1 MSSLFY
7 LNKYL
12 LKYKWRLILGTVFII
27 ISNIFSVQQPEI
39 VGDAINEITS
49 YLPSQKIIDNDSN
62 IIDEVTST
70 DSYDG
75 IDTKTVIYVGLSLA
89 GLYMLL
95 SILKGIFLFL
105 TRQTIII
112 MSRFIEYD
120 LKNEIY
126 HQYQRLTFN
135 FYKKNATGDLMN
147 RISEDVSKV
156 RMYLGPGIMYTINLV
171 VLFCLVLYKMVSKNP
186 ELTLYVLLP
195 LPIMSI
201 LIYYVSKIL
210 NKKSERVQ
218 YQQSYLSTI
227 VQESFSGIRVIKSHV
242 KEQQVEEKFNEAAN
256 GYKDFSMRL
265 AITNAFF
272 MPTITLLIGVSTIL
286 TIYIGGLQ
294 ANSGEINPGEIAE
307 FVIYVNM
314 LTWPFAS
321 VGWVT
326 SIVQHAAASQK
337 RINEFLA
344 EEAEMDFN
352 ENEAKEIHFNKTIQ
366 LENVSLTFENSGVQ
380 ALKNINLTIK
390 KGETIGII
398 GKTGSGKSALA
409 YLIMRLVDPTSGKII
424 VDGKPLDKLNL
435 TAWRHLLG
443 YVPQEHFLF
452 SDTIRNNIV
461 FGAKTDEIDDAT
473 LYKYAENAG
482 IHETI
487 QRFPKKYDTIL
498 GERGI
503 NLSGGQKQRLSIA
516 RALIKKPEILVFDDC
531 LSAVDNETE
540 EFILQA
546 IRKDL
551 TAKTGLIIS
560 HRISSIKYADK
571 IIVLDNGE
579 LVEEGNH
586 DELMKKEGIYFE
598 TYRRQEVQKSESDS

>member
-12 LKYKWRLILGTVFII
+12 VKYKWRLILGTIFIL
-27 ISNIFSVQQPEI
+27 ISNLFFIHQPEI
-39 VGDAINEITS
+39 LSEAINEILA
-49 YLPSQKIIDNDSN
+49 YLESDTGNKTKN
-62 IIDEVTST
+62 IVQE
-70 DSYDG
+70 
-75 IDTKTVIYVGLSLA
+75 GLKLS

-95 SILKGIFLFL
+95 ALLKGVFLFF

-126 HQYQRLTFN
+126 NQYQRLTFN

-156 RMYLGPGIMYTINLV
+156 RMYLGPGIMYTINLFF
-171 VLFCLVLYKMVSKNP
+171 LFGLILYKMITKNP

-201 LIYYVSKIL
+201 LIYFVSKVL
-210 NKKSERVQ
+210 NKKSENVQ
-218 YQQSYLSTI
+218 VRQSFLSTI

-242 KEQQVEEKFNEAAN
+242 KESNVESKFNTAAEN
-256 GYKDFSMRL
+256 YKKDSMDL
-265 AITNAFF
+265 ATTNAFF
-272 MPTITLLIGVSTIL
+272 MPTIILLIGVSTIM
-286 TIYIGGLQ
+286 TIYIGALQ
-294 ANSGEINPGEIAE
+294 ANAGTINAGEIAE
-307 FVIYVNM
+307 FVMYVNM

-326 SIVQHAAASQK
+326 SIVQRAAASQK
-337 RINEFLA
+337 RINEFLL
-344 EEAEMDFN
+344 EEPELTVNEDASEDFHFRN
-352 ENEAKEIHFNKTIQ
+352 EIYLK
-366 LENVSLTFENSGVQ
+366 NVSLTYENSGVT
-380 ALKNINLTIK
+380 ALKNINLRIN

-398 GKTGSGKSALA
+398 GKTGSGKSSLA
-409 YLIMRLVDPTSGKII
+409 YLIMRLLDPSTGKIT
-424 VDGKPLDKLNL
+424 VDNSPLIDQHLDQ
-435 TAWRHLLG
+435 WRQHLG

-452 SDTIRNNIV
+452 SDSIKNNIV
-461 FGAKTDEIDDAT
+461 FGAHTDEIPDERIYQIA
-473 LYKYAENAG
+473 KNAG
-482 IHETI
+482 IHDNIMNFPEKYETL
-487 QRFPKKYDTIL
+487 L

-516 RALIKKPEILVFDDC
+516 RALIKNPEILVLDDC

-540 EFILQA
+540 EYILQSIRNDLNEKTA
-546 IRKDL
+546 I
-551 TAKTGLIIS
+551 IIS

-571 IIVLDNGE
+571 IIVLDEGE

-586 DELMKKEGIYFE
+586 KELMQLKGHYYDTFK
-598 TYRRQEVQKSESDS
+598 RQEIQDKNKSA